1 MNAEKA
7 ADKILSELY
16 QVSEK
21 KGGKPLVNVA
31 SRAYD
36 MGIESRETLS
46 EAIALLRDRHWI
58 EEPREGPDGEV
69 YVRITLQGITDNE
82 KRAA

>member
-7 ADKILSELY
+7 ADEILSELY
-16 QVSEK
+16 QVAEK
-21 KGGKPLVNVA
+21 KGGKPLINIT

-36 MGIESRETLS
+36 LGIESRETLS